1 MANKNEKEIVIK
13 VEGKKWQDA
22 LDKAYTKANKTAKIA
37 GFRPGKAPKEIFL
50 KKYGKESLYNDA
62 MNMCVEDAYDQM
74 LKENK
79 DLEIVAQPVLSLNS
93 IDENGVEFKFILTLK
108 PTVKLGQY
116 KDLGVKKDTVKVT
129 KKEISENIES
139 MRKRYAENVPKDGKL
154 EDGDIAIIDFEGF
167 KDDVAFEGGKGE
179 NYSLTIGSNTFIP
192 GFEEQLIGMEKGEE
206 RSINLTFPSDYHSE
220 DLKGKPV
227 VFKVKLN
234 EIKMVK
240 IPDLD
245 DDFFADLGLEGI
257 NSKEALEKQVEENLT
272 VQKEQS
278 AENKYFD
285 DLLEAASKNVEV
297 DIPHVMIHEEIDRM
311 LKQYEENLKMQ
322 GLTLEQFY
330 QFTNSNEQALK
341 DQMHEEAEKR
351 VLYRLM
357 LEEIAKSE
365 NIEIDDKQAEEEAE
379 KLASKY
385 QLPKEE
391 FLKLFGGLE
400 MVKYDLTMRRAMEV
414 LKK

>member
-1 MANKNEKEIVIK
+1 
-13 VEGKKWQDA
+13 
-22 LDKAYTKANKTAKIA
+22 
-37 GFRPGKAPKEIFL
+37 
-50 KKYGKESLYNDA
+50 
-62 MNMCVEDAYDQM
+62 
-74 LKENK
+74 
-79 DLEIVAQPVLSLNS
+79 
-93 IDENGVEFKFILTLK
+93 
-108 PTVKLGQY
+108 
-116 KDLGVKKDTVKVT
+116 
-129 KKEISENIES
+129 
-139 MRKRYAENVPKDGKL
+139 
-154 EDGDIAIIDFEGF
+154 
-167 KDDVAFEGGKGE
+167 
-179 NYSLTIGSNTFIP
+179 
-192 GFEEQLIGMEKGEE
+192 
-206 RSINLTFPSDYHSE
+206 
-220 DLKGKPV
+220 
-227 VFKVKLN
+227 
-234 EIKMVK
+234 
-240 IPDLD
+240 
-245 DDFFADLGLEGI
+245 
-257 NSKEALEKQVEENLT
+257 
-272 VQKEQS
+272 
-278 AENKYFD
+278 
-285 DLLEAASKNVEV
+285 
-297 DIPHVMIHEEIDRM
+297 MIHEEIDRM